1 MFAELTKNL
10 STKVNN
16 QYIVNVATKRWE
28 EGLPIELE
36 TLALKVVNSSKRSN
50 TNSDFI
56 KSYCNNDEQSRKKLH
71 VIIKRVLARH
81 SLTVRKKSKPVHS
94 KGLAKHS
101 NRKYFGNWSVGVS
114 VVLSADETF
123 IRFNESCNHCI
134 APKGIKRVEFS
145 AKENDKAG
153 VALLPTLD
161 MTSSRLLPPLIIF
174 KAKFAV
180 RLMKQWASYT
190 KNYSLYDQA
199 RNVTVL

>member
-1 MFAELTKNL
+1 LD
-10 STKVNN
+10 
-16 QYIVNVATKRWE
+16 R
-28 EGLPIELE
+28 LE
-36 TLALKVVNSSKRSN
+36 SL
-50 TNSDFI
+50 I
-56 KSYCNNDEQSRKKLH
+56 SR
-71 VIIKRVLARH
+71 
-81 SLTVRKKSKPVHS
+81 
-94 KGLAKHS
+94 GLAILPT
-101 NRKYFGNWSVGVS
+101 NCNGLSVGARSGARVPCPVFECS
-114 VVLSADETF
+114 ATVPAVLSADETF

-190 KNYSLYDQA
+190 KSYSLYDQT
-199 RNVTVL
+199 RDVTVL